1 MIITVREKTPE
12 FGQNNYIAPTAT
24 LIGDVKTGNDCSF
37 WFGSVVRGDVN
48 SIRIGNKVNV
58 QDNVVIHCTYE
69 MSTTTIGDN
78 VSIGHNAVI
87 HGCNIHDNVLIGISA
102 VIMDGA
108 IIHKNSII
116 AAGAVVLKNTIV
128 EEGCIYAGVP
138 AKKIR
143 EISPDLL
150 EGEIERIAHNYLL
163 YTSWYKEGSSSENN
177 PG

>member
-1 MIITVREKTPE
+1 MIITVRDKTPE
-12 FGQNNYIAPTAT
+12 LGENVFVAPTAT
-24 LIGDVKTGNDCSF
+24 LIGDVKAGKNCSF

-48 SIRIGNKVNV
+48 SITIGNKVNV

-69 MSTTTIGDN
+69 KSQTVIGNN

-87 HGCNIHDNVLIGISA
+87 HGCTINDNVLIGISA

-108 IIHKNSII
+108 LIHKNSII

-128 EEGCIYAGVP
+128 EEGSIYAGVP

-150 EGEIERIAHNYLL
+150 ECEIERIAENYIL
-163 YTSWYKEGSSSENN
+163 YTSWYKK
-177 PG
+177 

>member
-1 MIITVREKTPE
+1 MIITVREKTPVLGE
-12 FGQNNYIAPTAT
+12 NAFVAPTAT
-24 LIGDVKTGNDCSF
+24 LIGDVKAGNDCSF

-48 SIRIGNKVNV
+48 SITLGNKVNV

-69 MSTTTIGDN
+69 QSRTVIGSN

-87 HGCNIHDNVLIGISA
+87 HGCTIHDNVLIGISA

-108 IIHKNSII
+108 TVHKNSII

-128 EEGCIYAGVP
+128 EAGCIYAGVP

-143 EISPDLL
+143 EISPALL
-150 EGEIERIAHNYLL
+150 EGEIERIANNYLL
-163 YTSWYKEGSSSENN
+163 YTSWYQQ
-177 PG
+177 

>member
-1 MIITVREKTPE
+1 MIITVREKTPVLGE
-12 FGQNNYIAPTAT
+12 NAFVAPTVT
-24 LIGDVKTGNDCSF
+24 LIGDVKAGNDCSF

-48 SIRIGNKVNV
+48 SITLGNKVNV

-69 MSTTTIGDN
+69 QSRTVIGSN

-87 HGCNIHDNVLIGISA
+87 HGCTIHDNVLIGISA

-108 IIHKNSII
+108 TVHKNSII

-128 EEGCIYAGVP
+128 EAGCIYAGVP

-143 EISPDLL
+143 EISPALL
-150 EGEIERIAHNYLL
+150 EGEIERIANNYLL
-163 YTSWYKEGSSSENN
+163 YTSWYQQ
-177 PG
+177 

>member
-1 MIITVREKTPE
+1 MIITVREKTPVIGE
-12 FGQNNYIAPTAT
+12 NAYIAPTAT
-24 LIGDVKTGNDCSF
+24 LIGDVKAGSDCSF

-48 SIRIGNKVNV
+48 SIQIGNKVNV

-69 MSTTTIGDN
+69 KSKTVIGNN

-87 HGCNIHDNVLIGISA
+87 HGCTVQDNVLIGISA

-108 IIHKNSII
+108 MIHKNSII

-128 EEGCIYAGVP
+128 EEGSIYAGVP

-150 EGEIERIAHNYLL
+150 EGEIERIAENYLL
-163 YTSWYKEGSSSENN
+163 YTSWYQK
-177 PG
+177 

>member
-1 MIITVREKTPE
+1 MIITVREKTPIVGE
-12 FGQNNYIAPTAT
+12 NAYIAPTAT
-24 LIGDVKTGNDCSF
+24 LIGDVTAGNDCSF

-48 SIRIGNKVNV
+48 SIKIGNKVNV

-69 MSTTTIGDN
+69 KSKTVIGDN

-87 HGCNIHDNVLIGISA
+87 HGCTIQNNVLIGISA

-108 IIHKNSII
+108 MVHKNSII

-128 EEGCIYAGVP
+128 EEGSIYAGVP

-150 EGEIERIAHNYLL
+150 EGEIERIAENYLL
-163 YTSWYKEGSSSENN
+163 YTSWYQK
-177 PG
+177 

>member
-1 MIITVREKTPE
+1 MIITVRDKTPE
-12 FGQNNYIAPTAT
+12 VGQNAYIAPTAT
-24 LIGDVKTGNDCSF
+24 LIGDVKAGDDCSF

-48 SIRIGNKVNV
+48 SITIGSRVNV

-69 MSTTTIGDN
+69 KSKTVIGNN
-78 VSIGHNAVI
+78 VSIGHNAVV
-87 HGCNIHDNVLIGISA
+87 HGCTIEDNVLVGISA

-108 IIHKNSII
+108 TIQRNSII

-128 EEGCIYAGVP
+128 EQGCIYAGIP

-150 EGEIERIAHNYLL
+150 EGEIERIAQNYLL
-163 YTSWYKEGSSSENN
+163 YTSWYQDQK
-177 PG
+177 